1 MKIEIW
7 SDVRCPFCYI
17 GKKNFEAALEQF
29 PQKEAVEVIW
39 KSFELD
45 PNLKTQPQKNNLD
58 HFTQT
63 KGVSREQAL
72 GMFKNAGDMARKAGL
87 DMQLDKSVVANSF
100 KAHRLIQL
108 AKSKGLGSEIE
119 EVLFRTYFSQHKN
132 IDDNEVLLQ
141 AGITAGLEE
150 KDIKEVLES
159 DKFAVEVRNDQ
170 SEAQEIGVT
179 GVPFFVF
186 NRKYA
191 VSGAQPSQAFLETI
205 EKVYAEE

>member
-45 PNLKTQPQKNNLD
+45 PNLETQPQKNNLEY
-58 HFTQT
+58 FIQT
-63 KGVSREQAL
+63 KGISRDQAL
-72 GMFKNAGDMARKAGL
+72 GMFKNAGDMAKTAGL

-100 KAHRLIQL
+100 NAHRLIQF
-108 AKSKGLGSEIE
+108 AKSKNLGSEIE
-119 EVLFRTYFSQHKN
+119 EVLFRAYFSQHKN

-141 AGITAGLEE
+141 AGISAGLEE
-150 KDIKEVLES
+150 KDVKEVLES
-159 DKFAVEVRNDQ
+159 DKFSVEVRNDQ
-170 SEAQEIGVT
+170 SEAQEFGVT